1 MKEKSTET
9 LSVLT
14 LFLGLSTF
22 FILVLM
28 CISEIRN
35 GFGIERIKYFKG
47 PILAIIALSTMCL
60 ITGGMENSTKQL
72 DKFINMTG
80 ILFAIVT
87 NIALIFILAN

>member
-14 LFLGLSTF
+14 LFLGLSAF

-35 GFGIERIKYFKG
+35 GFGIERIKYLKG

-60 ITGGMENSTKQL
+60 ITGGIEDSTKQL
-72 DKFINMTG
+72 DKIINMMG
-80 ILFAIVT
+80 ILFAIFSMV
-87 NIALIFILAN
+87 AMIFILR